1 MFTANKSLEGSSNI
15 FVVAHVV
22 EFLKIHKSG
31 SKEGTKV
38 SGVGTPNDGFLL
50 NTVKTL
56 FRLSKV
62 LFDL

>member
-1 MFTANKSLEGSSNI
+1 M

-50 NTVKTL
+50 NTLKTL